1 MPIVIPVKF
10 AFAAHDLWFD
20 PVSSGAEAGDHVVCE
35 TERGLEFGL
44 VTADAFE
51 VPEEELGHELKPL
64 VRVASDDDI
73 DLAEKL
79 ADKGDEALPVFR
91 KYASDL
97 ELDMKPIAVEFLFSE
112 DKAIFYFTAEDRVD
126 FRQLVKDLSAYF
138 HVRIDMRQIG
148 VRDETRLI
156 GGYAHCG
163 QELCCCRFG
172 GQFEPVSIRM
182 AKEQDLPLN
191 SAKISGVCGRLMCCL
206 RYEFEAYKDF
216 KNRAPKKKQLIDTP
230 LGKAK
235 IIEYDTPREML
246 RLRLENGKQF
256 CVNLADMTCSSEAC
270 CKAKENG
277 CTCRPDTVMRETLD
291 AIESPDIALAL
302 LELDREN
309 GISDDDD
316 VLSEADRIQT
326 TSPTRA
332 RAERSRARRDE
343 RRRKNDDAQS
353 TQDSSAD
360 KRSNRSSRKGSD
372 DSQQSSRTPRRRS
385 SSEKTAANARD
396 NQTSSSRR
404 RRHMSAT
411 DREAAF
417 VRAAG
422 STQDSK
428 KSETPKDAQAPKS
441 TRSHRTHKAASSNK
455 NAAAH
460 TESASAEK
468 NTQQSSRRRH
478 KTADGKTLAR
488 TTQTK
493 NAAIAKKGNNNNE
506 PRRSTKAAT
515 PSVAEQVATS
525 EVKVTRRRPGD
536 RGGSQP
542 AENSTKSSSETRK
555 NSNRR
560 SRRTHKSAPKTDE

>member
-20 PVSSGAEAGDHVVCE
+20 PVSSGAEAGDYVVCE

-64 VRVASDDDI
+64 VRVASDEDI

-246 RLRLENGKQF
+246 RLRLESGKQF

-270 CKAKENG
+270 CKAKESG

-309 GISDDDD
+309 GIVESEDS
-316 VLSEADRIQT
+316 LPEADRIQT

-332 RAERSRARRDE
+332 RSERGRSHTADH
-343 RRRKNDDAQS
+343 RRKNDDVQS
-353 TQDSSAD
+353 MDSSAE
-360 KRSNRSSRKGSD
+360 KRSGRSSHKSPD
-372 DSQQSSRTPRRRS
+372 DASQPSRSPRRRS
-385 SSEKTAANARD
+385 SSDKNSTNARD
-396 NQTSSSRR
+396 SQTSSSRR

-411 DREAAF
+411 DREASF

-422 STQDSK
+422 SAQDSK
-428 KSETPKDAQAPKS
+428 KDKALKDAQASKPS
-441 TRSHRTHKAASSNK
+441 RSHRTHKAASSQK
-455 NAAAH
+455 NVPAH
-460 TESASAEK
+460 AESVSVEK
-468 NTQQSSRRRH
+468 NMQQSSRRRH
-478 KTADGKTLAR
+478 KTADAKTLAR
-488 TTQTK
+488 TTQSK
-493 NAAIAKKGNNNNE
+493 NASIAKKGNNNNE
-506 PRRSTKAAT
+506 PRRSSKAAT
-515 PSVAEQVATS
+515 PSVAQQVATS

-536 RGGSQP
+536 RGGSQ
-542 AENSTKSSSETRK
+542 ATENATKPSSENRK

-560 SRRTHKSAPKTDE
+560 SHRTHKSAPKTDE